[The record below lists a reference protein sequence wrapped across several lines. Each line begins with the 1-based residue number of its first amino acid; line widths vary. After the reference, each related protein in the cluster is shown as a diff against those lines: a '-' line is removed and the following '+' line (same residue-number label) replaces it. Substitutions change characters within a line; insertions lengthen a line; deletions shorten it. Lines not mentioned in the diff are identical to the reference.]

1 MIKNK
6 LTESVYK
13 FAGIKSAARAIDQ
26 RIKPAARYQLPGK
39 IIAMLLTLAVIM
51 LAPLTASARD
61 FQIEVVLFEN
71 LRAGPAAS
79 ASLYVPRLDDAI
91 GLTSDKARE
100 MRYQLIDQPEMLI
113 DYADR
118 IKASADYRLLRHF
131 AWRQPGLDGDSTR
144 PIRVNVGRGV
154 NVYIPDQFTQYDRFV
169 PASTGPS
176 FSEGS
181 REISTTT
188 VSGILEVRLGRFLH
202 LDARL
207 VYTDPDSGRSYRLD
221 HNRKMR
227 SRELHYID
235 NPKFGML
242 VRIIPLDDT

>member
-1 MIKNK
+1 MRNIK
-6 LTESVYK
+6 LS
-13 FAGIKSAARAIDQ
+13 KSAKAVSLLV
-26 RIKPAARYQLPGK
+26 PLV
-39 IIAMLLTLAVIM
+39 MLLSAV
-51 LAPLTASARD
+51 LVPLTANAKD
-61 FQIEVVLFEN
+61 YQIEVVLFEN

-79 ASLYVPRLDDAI
+79 ASLYVPRLGNSI

-100 MRYQLIDQPEMLI
+100 MRYQMIDQPEMLI
-113 DYADR
+113 DYANK
-118 IKASADYRLLRHF
+118 IKASGDYRLLRHF
-131 AWRQPGLDGDSTR
+131 AWRQPGLDAESTR
-144 PIRVNVGRGV
+144 AIRVNVGSGI
-154 NVYIPDQFTQYDRFV
+154 NVYIPEQYSQYKRFV
-169 PASTGPS
+169 PASRGPT

>member
-1 MIKNK
+1 MRNK
-6 LTESVYK
+6 LLTEPAYRAKK
-13 FAGIKSAARAIDQ
+13 FAKKAKLSTLLILAAIVF
-26 RIKPAARYQLPGK
+26 L
-39 IIAMLLTLAVIM
+39 
-51 LAPLTASARD
+51 PLTASAKD

-79 ASLYVPRLDDAI
+79 ASLYVPRLDDSI

-100 MRYQLIDQPEMLI
+100 MRYQLIDQPDMLI

-118 IKASADYRLLRHF
+118 IKASGDYRLLRHF
-131 AWRQPGLDGDSTR
+131 AWRQPGLDENSTR
-144 PIRVNVGRGV
+144 PIRVNIGRGI
-154 NVYIPDQFTQYDRFV
+154 NVYIPEQFSQYQRFV
-169 PASTGPS
+169 PASRGPT

-188 VSGILEVRLGRFLH
+188 ISGILELRLGRFLH
-202 LDARL
+202 LDTRL
-207 VYTDPDSGRSYRLD
+207 VFTDPDSGRSYRLD